1 MASEKSSVDVFART
15 VDDAVEQGLAQ
26 LGLARDQV
34 EVEVIS
40 AGRSGVLGIG
50 AQDAQVRLSALPA
63 APSATQA
70 GVAQEPTSGVEL
82 TEVTEPPARLEPVG
96 EPGPAGEAALPGTQ
110 PQVAELAARL
120 LQGLIDH
127 MHIQGR
133 VVVRAAEDLA
143 DDGESSPQV
152 LDITGR
158 DLGVLIG
165 RQGETLQ
172 ALQYLTRLMLNKSL
186 ARWEPVIVDVESY
199 RARRRR
205 LLRQLAL
212 RMAERAITSRRR
224 VILEAM
230 PAHERRIIHLTLH
243 DHLQVTTR
251 SIGEG
256 EHRKVTIIPK

>member
-1 MASEKSSVDVFART
+1 MPGERASVEISARSVEEAI
-15 VDDAVEQGLAQ
+15 EQGLSQ
-26 LGLARDQV
+26 LGLERSQV
-34 EVEVIS
+34 QIEVINP
-40 AGRSGVLGIG
+40 GRSGLLGIG
-50 AQDAQVRLSALPA
+50 AQDAVVRLTSLVARGEE
-63 APSATQA
+63 PSA
-70 GVAQEPTSGVEL
+70 GVSAPAETVQETRPPS
-82 TEVTEPPARLEPVG
+82 EPPAPTAQ
-96 EPGPAGEAALPGTQ
+96 PEA
-110 PQVAELAARL
+110 AELAARL

-127 MHIQGR
+127 MQIRGK
-133 VVVRAAEDLA
+133 VVVRTGEDMSEE
-143 DDGESSPQV
+143 GETSPIV
-152 LDITGR
+152 LDIVGR

-172 ALQYLTRLMLNKSL
+172 ALQYLTRLMLNKHL

-212 RMAERAITSRRR
+212 RMAERAATSRRR

-230 PAHERRIIHLTLH
+230 PAHERRVIHLALA
-243 DHLQVTTR
+243 DHPHVITK

>member
-1 MASEKSSVDVFART
+1 MVSERSSVDVFART
-15 VDDAVEQGLAQ
+15 VDEAVEQGLAK
-26 LGLARDQV
+26 LGLTRDQV

-40 AGRSGVLGIG
+40 AGRGGVLGIG
-50 AQDAQVRLSALPA
+50 AQDAQVRLTALPVPVTLAEEAA
-63 APSATQA
+63 APEAPAQP
-70 GVAQEPTSGVEL
+70 VAEPQPVAVAEL
-82 TEVTEPPARLEPVG
+82 PRAQSE
-96 EPGPAGEAALPGTQ
+96 
-110 PQVAELAARL
+110 VAELAVQL
-120 LQGLIDH
+120 LQGLIDR
-127 MHIQGR
+127 MLLQGR
-133 VVVRAAEDLA
+133 VVARSAEDLA
-143 DDGESSPQV
+143 DDGESSPLV

-186 ARWEPVIVDVESY
+186 ARWEPVVVDVESY

-243 DHLQVTTR
+243 DHPQVTTR

>member
-1 MASEKSSVDVFART
+1 MASERSSVDVSART
-15 VDDAVEQGLAQ
+15 VEEAIERGLAE
-26 LGLARDQV
+26 LGLTRDQV

-63 APSATQA
+63 AGGIAQ
-70 GVAQEPTSGVEL
+70 VAAPEAAAC
-82 TEVTEPPARLEPVG
+82 PAAAE
-96 EPGPAGEAALPGTQ
+96 EPGPVGTAPLTGAQ
-110 PQVAELAARL
+110 SEVAELAAQL
-120 LQGLIDH
+120 LQGLIDR
-127 MHIQGR
+127 MHLQGQ

-143 DDGESSPQV
+143 DDGDTSPLV

-212 RMAERAITSRRR
+212 RMAERAITSHRR

-230 PAHERRIIHLTLH
+230 PAHERRIIHITLH
-243 DHLQVTTR
+243 DHPQVTTR